1 MLLEVVNIDTYY
13 GDAQALKGVSFNVAN
28 SELVTILGANGM
40 GKTTLLKTITGLLKP
55 KAGTIKFYEINIER
69 MSTYDIVAAGVSL
82 APEGRG
88 LFAEMSVLKNL
99 LLGAYVHHNDKLGNK
114 EMMDNVFELFP
125 ILKER
130 QHQAAGTLSGGEAQM
145 LSIGRALMARPT
157 LLMLD
162 EPSVGLAPQIVAH
175 IFNIIKDLNNRG
187 MSIIMAE
194 QNAAMALSI
203 AHRGYVLETGEVSI
217 TGEANALLNDER
229 VKRVYIGA

>member
-99 LLGAYVHHNDKLGNK
+99 LLGAYVHRDDKLGNK

-145 LSIGRALMARPT
+145 LAIGRALMARPK

-187 MSIIMAE
+187 MTIVVAE

-217 TGEANALLNDER
+217 TGEAKVLLNDDR

>member
-99 LLGAYVHHNDKLGNK
+99 LLGAYVHRDDKLGNK

-145 LSIGRALMARPT
+145 LAIGRALMARPK

-187 MSIIMAE
+187 MTIVVAE

-217 TGEANALLNDER
+217 TGEAKALLNDDR

>member
-1 MLLEVVNIDTYY
+1 MLEVVNIDTYY

-99 LLGAYVHHNDKLGNK
+99 LLGAYVHRDDKLGNK

-145 LSIGRALMARPT
+145 LAIGRALMARPK

-187 MSIIMAE
+187 MTIVVAE

-217 TGEANALLNDER
+217 TGEAKALLNDDR

>member
-99 LLGAYVHHNDKLGNK
+99 LLGAYVHRDDKLGNK

-130 QHQAAGTLSGGEAQM
+130 QHQTAGTLSGGEAQM
-145 LSIGRALMARPT
+145 LAIGRALMARPK

-187 MSIIMAE
+187 MTIVVAE

-217 TGEANALLNDER
+217 TGEAKALLNDDR

>member
-1 MLLEVVNIDTYY
+1 MLLKVVNIDTYY

-99 LLGAYVHHNDKLGNK
+99 LLGAYVHRDDKLGNK

-145 LSIGRALMARPT
+145 LAIGRALMARPK

-187 MSIIMAE
+187 MTIVVAE

-217 TGEANALLNDER
+217 TGEAKALLNDDR